1 LMQFELVENKE
12 EREVVNPNEV
22 MNPNSVKRLKSKSH
36 PSTVEKNEVKNN
48 LPSFIV
54 ISEESDDRGEN
65 SEISVPHQPERIVPQ
80 QEQKRDDNLTEELKR
95 LQRQNK
101 MLAISVLDSQTRVA
115 EIRTKNDHL
124 QECVTEKEDQLQQK
138 DDLIMGL
145 QMQMMNYEAISGST
159 PNGDVTLDDIRQ
171 EQKLELC
178 RVKRM
183 WLDSE
188 VQLEKRISKLV
199 DALAKEKEHVKL
211 LQVKA
216 AGSEGQLENEQIH
229 TGSFLNQDPGSPV
242 KSPLEYGASLAST
255 HQMQMLESRGSSTL
269 PTFDIDSEMGN
280 SISGLQLLRERN
292 RELEMQLRMSDRTI
306 GELSGEKRELEYL
319 KDKLTVQLE
328 HESAKE
334 KSEMSISQAQ
344 QQVEPGQRNALVEIP
359 TRAPPQLKKS
369 KLFNVS
375 KLLSCRKLDIDRNDN
390 CDKGRKRVITKS
402 RSPELG
408 QL

>member
-1 LMQFELVENKE
+1 
-12 EREVVNPNEV
+12 
-22 MNPNSVKRLKSKSH
+22 
-36 PSTVEKNEVKNN
+36 
-48 LPSFIV
+48 
-54 ISEESDDRGEN
+54 
-65 SEISVPHQPERIVPQ
+65 
-80 QEQKRDDNLTEELKR
+80 
-95 LQRQNK
+95 
-101 MLAISVLDSQTRVA
+101 
-115 EIRTKNDHL
+115 
-124 QECVTEKEDQLQQK
+124 
-138 DDLIMGL
+138 
-145 QMQMMNYEAISGST
+145 
-159 PNGDVTLDDIRQ
+159 
-171 EQKLELC
+171 
-178 RVKRM
+178 M

-242 KSPLEYGASLAST
+242 KSPLALEYGASSAST
-255 HQMQMLESRGSSTL
+255 HQVQMLESRGSSTL

-280 SISGLQLLRERN
+280 SLSGLQLLRERN

-334 KSEMSISQAQ
+334 KSEMSISQNQ

-359 TRAPPQLKKS
+359 TRAPPQPKKS

-375 KLLSCRKLDIDRNDN
+375 KLLSCRKLDIDRNDK
-390 CDKGRKRVITKS
+390 CEKGRKRVITLS